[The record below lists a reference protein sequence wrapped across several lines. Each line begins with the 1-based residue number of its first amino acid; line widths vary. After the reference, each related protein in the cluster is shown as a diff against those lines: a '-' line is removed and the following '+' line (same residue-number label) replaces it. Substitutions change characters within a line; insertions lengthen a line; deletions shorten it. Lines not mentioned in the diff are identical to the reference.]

1 MKDFFKKLFS
11 FTNRVRVVIFNL
23 IFWIIIGVGLY
34 ALFSGSTPTEKGN
47 ILDIDFYGYVV
58 DSPETEDLMT
68 ILKAGGEV
76 RASSTILRDVLRAL
90 ELAIDDEKI
99 KYITLDLD
107 SSDGMGYGA
116 IEEIGSLI
124 DKFKATGRKVFA
136 YSSFY
141 NQSKYLLASYADS
154 VIMDPMGDI
163 SIDGISVYR
172 NYLKDALDKLGVSV
186 NVFRSGKYKSY
197 VEPYISNSMSKEVKE
212 QNLLWIN
219 SIWDDVKYR
228 LVKNRPFDIGVLEE
242 FTTNRVGLIN
252 LYNNSYHR
260 MILDKGFVDGE
271 SSFDEF
277 FYDDFNLYSGDSY
290 LEENIFYNYL
300 DYIRDNTP
308 ILEGNNIGVITIEG
322 AISESDNSSGS
333 VSAYEIVELINSADF
348 DDSLLGVIIR
358 INSGGGGVFASE
370 LIRRAVVTLAETKPV
385 VISMG
390 DVCASGGYWIAS
402 AGDYIFADSST
413 ITGSIGVFGL
423 TYSGEGLLNKYF
435 DVHNDGVSTTPYF
448 QGDLTK
454 NMSPEMINLNQVLVD
469 DTYNEFV
476 SLVAISRGL
485 KVENIKANI
494 AGGRVWSGAQAKEL
508 NLVDQLGGLLEA
520 KKYLEN
526 RISIED
532 SNLVYLDSSA
542 SMLDQV
548 LTSLL
553 KKANV
558 QFDIKI
564 PNAIESL
571 TIFERINDPK
581 NIYAMW

>member
-1 MKDFFKKLFS
+1 
-11 FTNRVRVVIFNL
+11 
-23 IFWIIIGVGLY
+23 
-34 ALFSGSTPTEKGN
+34 
-47 ILDIDFYGYVV
+47 
-58 DSPETEDLMT
+58 
-68 ILKAGGEV
+68 
-76 RASSTILRDVLRAL
+76 
-90 ELAIDDEKI
+90 
-99 KYITLDLD
+99 
-107 SSDGMGYGA
+107 
-116 IEEIGSLI
+116 
-124 DKFKATGRKVFA
+124 
-136 YSSFY
+136 
-141 NQSKYLLASYADS
+141 
-154 VIMDPMGDI
+154 
-163 SIDGISVYR
+163 
-172 NYLKDALDKLGVSV
+172 
-186 NVFRSGKYKSY
+186 
-197 VEPYISNSMSKEVKE
+197 
-212 QNLLWIN
+212 
-219 SIWDDVKYR
+219 
-228 LVKNRPFDIGVLEE
+228 
-242 FTTNRVGLIN
+242 
-252 LYNNSYHR
+252 
-260 MILDKGFVDGE
+260 
-271 SSFDEF
+271 
-277 FYDDFNLYSGDSY
+277 
-290 LEENIFYNYL
+290 
-300 DYIRDNTP
+300 
-308 ILEGNNIGVITIEG
+308 
-322 AISESDNSSGS
+322 
-333 VSAYEIVELINSADF
+333 
-348 DDSLLGVIIR
+348 LGVIIR
-358 INSGGGGVFASE
+358 INSGGGGVFAS
-370 LIRRAVVTLAETKPV
+370 
-385 VISMG
+385 
-390 DVCASGGYWIAS
+390 
-402 AGDYIFADSST
+402 DYIFADSST